1 MLQGLTHHKAHK
13 EKLGFFLLWWRQPRR
28 VGAVLPSGQ
37 SLARAMATYIDPHAP
52 GVVVDLGGGTGSIT
66 RAVLKT
72 GIAPK
77 DLIVVEREA
86 KLRRAA

>member
-1 MLQGLTHHKAHK
+1 
-13 EKLGFFLLWWRQPRR
+13 
-28 VGAVLPSGQ
+28 
-37 SLARAMATYIDPHAP
+37 MATYIDPHAP
-52 GVVVDLGGGTGSIT
+52 GVVVELGGGTGSIT